1 MFQLVGLILVTALI
15 AGALLFTG
23 SPALFSALPFELAL
37 IGGAGLGTLVIGN
50 SPRVAGAA
58 LAGMV
63 KSMRGAKWKKSDY
76 ADLLSGLGDLM
87 RRARRGGMI
96 AIEADIETPESSALF
111 ANRPRLLADRTAT
124 SMITDSLRIHALNPG
139 GKWPVAAHLEDAVAS
154 AAQTRHR
161 AVAALNS
168 LADALPAL
176 GIVAAVLGIIKTM
189 SLIDQSP
196 DVLGP
201 MIATALLGTFLGVFL
216 AYGLVG
222 PIAARFGQVVDEEMQ
237 FLETIRTVITAWH
250 DGVAPATAIEL
261 ARAGLP
267 VHLRPSVEEV
277 DAPVSNVEAFPA
289 QRRNNRAA

>member
-1 MFQLVGLILVTALI
+1 MFQLIGLVMVVVLI
-15 AGALLFTG
+15 AGALAFTG

-50 SPRVAGAA
+50 SPRVAGDA
-58 LAGMV
+58 LAGIG
-63 KSMRGAKWKKSDY
+63 KAMRGAKWKRADY
-76 ADLLSGLGDLM
+76 SDLLSGLSDLM
-87 RRARRGGMI
+87 SRARRGGMI
-96 AIEADIETPESSALF
+96 AIEADIETPETSELF
-111 ANRPRLLADRTAT
+111 TSRPRLLADRAAT
-124 SMITDSLRIHALNPG
+124 SMITDSLRLHALNPG
-139 GKWPVAAHLEDAVAS
+139 GKSPVAAHLEDAVAS

-161 AVAALNS
+161 AVGALNS

-222 PIAARFGQVVDEEMQ
+222 PLAARFGQVVDEEMQ
-237 FLETIRTVITAWH
+237 YLETIKTVITAWH
-250 DGVAPATAIEL
+250 EGIAPATAVEL

-267 VHLRPSVEEV
+267 VHLRPSVEDV
-277 DAPVSNVEAFPA
+277 DGSHANVAQFPP
-289 QRRNNRAA
+289 RRRDRVA